1 MNEDRITGST
11 KDIAGKAETAFGDVA
26 GDTEA
31 QAKGRARE
39 MAGKVQN
46 IYGQAKDAAKDA
58 ADTAAGYAK
67 DAYNNRGEVL
77 RDGSQALAQ
86 KVQENPIGS
95 LVTAGAI
102 GFALALMIARSPRRR
117 QPRWRSYY

>member
-11 KDIAGKAETAFGDVA
+11 KDFAGKAEGAFGDVT

-67 DAYNNRGEVL
+67 DAYNSDAV
-77 RDGSQALAQ
+77 RDGSQAIAQ
-86 KVQENPIGS
+86 KVQDNPIGS
-95 LVTAGAI
+95 LLTAGAI
-102 GFALALMIARSPRRR
+102 GFALALMIARPPRRR